1 MHTFDI
7 TKKPFIIFWELTRAC
22 MLACKHCRAKAQRKR
37 HPDELTTDEV
47 FSTLDQLAEFGQPYP
62 LIVFTGGDP
71 LMRDDIF
78 EIVEHATK
86 KGFRTAIA
94 FSGTKL
100 ATKQR
105 LEKLKD
111 AGIARIAISLDGS
124 NAEIHDFFRGVTGT
138 FETSLEILRIARE
151 LEISTQINTTVSTYN
166 LLDLPNI
173 MRIGIENGVILWD
186 VFFIVPTGR
195 AKTEYMPSAQEFED
209 VLCWL
214 YDVARETPLNVKSS
228 AATHL
233 RRVEYMRDQDSYD
246 IETCELYQTLKNKLD
261 EIKEEM
267 GFGSRTGETTEGEI
281 GEISESKAVVAGAH
295 GRSMARDGI
304 RRMMGITDGRG
315 MFFIS
320 HVGEVYPSGFLPI
333 VAGNV
338 RENTLKN
345 IYMTSKIFVE
355 LKDPDNLKGKCG
367 RCEFRYLCGG
377 SRARA
382 YAMTGDY
389 LAAEPRCIYK
399 PRGGEIIIP

>member
-37 HPDELTTDEV
+37 HPDELTTEEV
-47 FSTLDQLAEFGQPYP
+47 FSTINQLAEFEQPYP

-71 LMRDDIF
+71 LMREDIF
-78 EIVEHATK
+78 EIVEHATE

-105 LEKLKD
+105 LGKLKE

-124 NAEIHDFFRGVTGT
+124 NPEIHDYFRGVTGT
-138 FETSLEILRIARE
+138 FETSLEILRAAKE

-173 MRIGIENGVILWD
+173 MKIGLENEVVLWD

-214 YDVARETPLNVKSS
+214 YDVAKETPLNVKSS

-233 RRVEYMRDQDSYD
+233 RRIEYMRDQGHE
-246 IETCELYQTLKNKLD
+246 IKTGELYQTLRIKLD

-267 GFGSRTGETTEGEI
+267 GLSSEWGHGGKTHEI
-281 GEISESKAVVAGAH
+281 KAVVAGAH
-295 GRSMARDGI
+295 DRSMARDGI

-320 HVGEVYPSGFLPI
+320 HIGEVYPSGFLPL

-355 LKDPDNLKGKCG
+355 LKNPENLKGKCG
-367 RCEFRYLCGG
+367 MCEFRYLCGG

-399 PRGGEIIIP
+399 PRGEGVIVP

>member
-1 MHTFDI
+1 MHNLDI
-7 TKKPFIIFWELTRAC
+7 TEKPFIVFWELTRAC
-22 MLACKHCRAKAQRKR
+22 MLACRHCRARAQRKR
-37 HPDELTTDEV
+37 HPDELTTEEV
-47 FSTLDQLAEFGQPYP
+47 FSTINQLAEFGQPYP

-71 LMRDDIF
+71 LMRDDVF
-78 EIVEHATK
+78 EIVQHATD

-100 ATKQR
+100 ATRQR
-105 LEKLKD
+105 LKKLRE

-124 NAEIHDFFRGVTGT
+124 NAEIHDYFRGVSGT
-138 FETSLEILRIARE
+138 FEMSLEILRIARE

-173 MRIGIENGVILWD
+173 MRIGVERGVVLWD
-186 VFFIVPTGR
+186 VFFVVPTGR
-195 AKTEYMPSAQEFED
+195 AKAEYMPSAQEFED

-233 RRVEYMRDQDSYD
+233 RRVEYMRDSGAYNLKRG
-246 IETCELYQTLKNKLD
+246 ELYETLRRKL
-261 EIKEEM
+261 EEVKEDLGLKAE
-267 GFGSRTGETTEGEI
+267 SKAART
-281 GEISESKAVVAGAH
+281 KAVVAGAH

-320 HVGEVYPSGFLPI
+320 HTGEVYPSGFLPI

-345 IYMTSKIFVE
+345 IYMTSRIFVD
-355 LKDPDNLKGKCG
+355 LKNPDNLKGKCG

-389 LAAEPRCIYK
+389 LAAEPRCVYK
-399 PRGGEIIIP
+399 PKGGEVIIP